1 MEKNKKHKVIII
13 LLIAT
18 VILLAGAL
26 VTVYIISNQPKEV
39 TAPDS
44 AGVGGEIVDNWD
56 PNIDNEPTRGVDD
69 AIIPGYGNAEM
80 IAGDTTLTLS
90 IGNPSEN
97 TVGLYATLIV
107 DDKQLYQSP
116 LLKPG
121 QGIKSIPLN
130 ETLKKGKYDAY
141 VLYQIVDLDKP
152 DTKLNSV
159 RSALDLIVK

>member
-107 DDKQLYQSP
+107 DDKQLYRSP

>member
-1 MEKNKKHKVIII
+1 MEKNKKHKAIIII
-13 LLIAT
+13 LIAA

-26 VTVYIISNQPKEV
+26 VTVYIMSNQPKEAV
-39 TAPDS
+39 APES

-56 PNIDNEPTRGVDD
+56 PNIDNEPTHGVDD

-80 IAGDTTLTLS
+80 KAGDTTLTLS

-97 TVGLYATLIV
+97 TVGLYATLIA
-107 DDKQLYQSP
+107 DGKELYRSP

-121 QGIKSIPLN
+121 QGITSVPLN
-130 ETLKKGKYDAY
+130 ETLEKGKYDAY
-141 VLYQIVDLDKP
+141 VLYQIADLNNP

-159 RSALDLIVK
+159 RSALELIVK

>member
-1 MEKNKKHKVIII
+1 MIIV
-13 LLIAT
+13 LIAA

-26 VTVYIISNQPKEV
+26 VTVYIMSNQPKEK

-44 AGVGGEIVDNWD
+44 AGIGGEIVDNWD
-56 PNIDNEPTRGVDD
+56 PNIDNEPTHGVDD

-80 IAGDTTLTLS
+80 KAGDTTLTLS

-107 DDKQLYQSP
+107 DDKELYRSP

-121 QGIKSIPLN
+121 QGITRIPLN
-130 ETLKKGKYDAY
+130 ETLEKGTYNAY
-141 VLYQIVDLDKP
+141 VLYQITDLNNP

-159 RSALDLIVK
+159 RSALELIVK

>member
-1 MEKNKKHKVIII
+1 MEKNKKHKVMIVI
-13 LLIAT
+13 LIVA

-26 VTVYIISNQPKEV
+26 VTVYIISNQPKEAPV
-39 TAPDS
+39 PDS
-44 AGVGGEIVDNWD
+44 AGVGGEIVDNWN

-107 DDKQLYQSP
+107 DDKQLYRSP

>member
-1 MEKNKKHKVIII
+1 MEKNKKHKAIIII
-13 LLIAT
+13 LITA

-26 VTVYIISNQPKEV
+26 VTVYIMSNQPKEV

-56 PNIDNEPTRGVDD
+56 PNIDNEPTHGVDD

-80 IAGDTTLTLS
+80 KAGDTTLTLS

-97 TVGLYATLIV
+97 TVGLYATLIA
-107 DDKQLYQSP
+107 DGKELYSSP

-121 QGIKSIPLN
+121 QGITSVPLN
-130 ETLKKGKYDAY
+130 ETLEKGKYDAY
-141 VLYQIVDLDKP
+141 VLYQIADLNNP

-159 RSALDLIVK
+159 RSVLELIVK

>member
-1 MEKNKKHKVIII
+1 MEKNKKLNMIIII
-13 LLIAT
+13 LIAM

-26 VTVYIISNQPKEV
+26 VTVCIMSNRPKEV
-39 TAPDS
+39 ATPDS
-44 AGVGGEIVDNWD
+44 AGVGGEIVENWD

-80 IAGDTTLTLS
+80 KAGDTTLKLS

-97 TVGLYATLIV
+97 TVGLYATLIA
-107 DDKQLYQSP
+107 DDKELYRSP

-121 QGIKSIPLN
+121 QGVTRIPLN
-130 ETLKKGKYDAY
+130 ETLEKGKYDAY
-141 VLYQIVDLDKP
+141 VLYQIVDLNNP

-159 RSALDLIVK
+159 RSALELIVK

>member
-107 DDKQLYQSP
+107 DDKQLYRSP

-159 RSALDLIVK
+159 RSALDLVVK

>member
-1 MEKNKKHKVIII
+1 
-13 LLIAT
+13 
-18 VILLAGAL
+18 
-26 VTVYIISNQPKEV
+26 
-39 TAPDS
+39 
-44 AGVGGEIVDNWD
+44 
-56 PNIDNEPTRGVDD
+56 VDD

-80 IAGDTTLTLS
+80 KAGDTTLMLS

-107 DDKQLYQSP
+107 DDKQLYRSP

-130 ETLKKGKYDAY
+130 ETLEKGNYDAY
-141 VLYQIVDLDKP
+141 VLYQIVDLKNP

-159 RSALDLIVK
+159 RSALELIVK

>member
-1 MEKNKKHKVIII
+1 MEKNKKHKAIIII
-13 LLIAT
+13 LITA

-26 VTVYIISNQPKEV
+26 VTVYIMSNQPKEV

-56 PNIDNEPTRGVDD
+56 PNIDNEPTHGVDD

-80 IAGDTTLTLS
+80 KAGDTTLTLS

-97 TVGLYATLIV
+97 TVGLFATLIV
-107 DDKQLYQSP
+107 DDKELYRSP

-121 QGIKSIPLN
+121 QGITRIPLN
-130 ETLKKGKYDAY
+130 ETLEKGTYNAY
-141 VLYQIVDLDKP
+141 VLYQITDLNNP

-159 RSALDLIVK
+159 RSALELIVK

>member
-1 MEKNKKHKVIII
+1 MIII
-13 LLIAT
+13 LIAT

-26 VTVYIISNQPKEV
+26 VTVYIVSNQSKEV

-44 AGVGGEIVDNWD
+44 AGVGGEIVENWD
-56 PNIDNEPTRGVDD
+56 PNIDNEPTHGVDD

-80 IAGDTTLTLS
+80 KAGDTTLTLS

-97 TVGLYATLIV
+97 TVGLYAALIV
-107 DDKQLYQSP
+107 DDKQLYRSP

-130 ETLKKGKYDAY
+130 KTLEKGKYDAY
-141 VLYQIVDLDKP
+141 VLYQIVDLNKP

-159 RSALDLIVK
+159 RSALELIVK